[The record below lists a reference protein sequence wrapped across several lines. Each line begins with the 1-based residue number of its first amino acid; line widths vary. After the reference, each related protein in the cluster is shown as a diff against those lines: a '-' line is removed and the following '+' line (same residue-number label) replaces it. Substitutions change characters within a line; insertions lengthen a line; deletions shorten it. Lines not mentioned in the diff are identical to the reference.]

1 MDKLGIPWDKVNVT
15 YNGAND
21 GTEESSSATIHNSLT
36 ESLDAARVVF
46 KMSTGFEYTTDVGTI
61 YSQYEK
67 DGVKYVEVHVPVASE
82 SEQTVQIIKEVPV
95 TTTTTTTTVD
105 ETPTTNGA
113 SGFEIFFGFF
123 ALVPIVYRKRKR

>member
-1 MDKLGIPWDKVNVT
+1 MFYPWHKVNVT

-67 DGVKYVEVHVPVASE
+67 DGIKYVEVHVPVASE
-82 SEQTVQIIKEVPV
+82 SVQSVQIFEEVPV
-95 TTTTTTTTVD
+95 TTTTTTTVD
-105 ETPTTNGA
+105 ESPTTNGA
-113 SGFEIFFGFF
+113 SGFEIFFAFF
-123 ALVPIVYRKRKR
+123 ALVPVIYRKRKR